1 MSLHH
6 TIACEPPTSRRWRW
20 YAPLLL
26 VAGLTA
32 LALAPGLISGDGP
45 HQISVCGAQEGA
57 LNACA
62 EPWRAVLPERSLVR

>member
-6 TIACEPPTSRRWRW
+6 TIVCEPPTSRRWRW

-45 HQISVCGAQEGA
+45 HQISICGPEEIALGACPEGSLAA
-57 LNACA
+57 LA
-62 EPWRAVLPERSLVR
+62 ERDLVR

>member
-6 TIACEPPTSRRWRW
+6 TIASDPPTSRRWRR

-26 VAGLTA
+26 VVGLTA

-45 HQISVCGAQEGA
+45 HQISVCGPQERESD
-57 LNACA
+57 ACA
-62 EPWRAVLPERSLVR
+62 ERSSAAVVERNLVR

>member
-45 HQISVCGAQEGA
+45 HQISVCGGEEGGPGGCTEESSAA
-57 LNACA
+57 LA
-62 EPWRAVLPERSLVR
+62 EPSLVR

>member
-1 MSLHH
+1 MLLHH
-6 TIACEPPTSRRWRW
+6 TIACDPPTLRRWRR

-57 LNACA
+57 LGACPEGSSA
-62 EPWRAVLPERSLVR
+62 ALAERSLVR

>member
-6 TIACEPPTSRRWRW
+6 TIACDPPTSRRWRW

-26 VAGLTA
+26 AVGLTA

-45 HQISVCGAQEGA
+45 HRISVCGTAGGV
-57 LNACA
+57 LDACA
-62 EPWRAVLPERSLVR
+62 EPLAPALVQRDQLR

>member
-6 TIACEPPTSRRWRW
+6 TIVSDPPASRRWRR

-32 LALAPGLISGDGP
+32 LALVPGLVSGDGP
-45 HQISVCGAQEGA
+45 HEISLCGTQEGG
-57 LNACA
+57 LDTCA
-62 EPWRAVLPERSLVR
+62 QHWRAALAEQGLMR

>member
-6 TIACEPPTSRRWRW
+6 TIASDPPTSRRWRR

-26 VAGLTA
+26 VVGLTA

-45 HQISVCGAQEGA
+45 HQISVCGPQEGESD
-57 LNACA
+57 ACA
-62 EPWRAVLPERSLVR
+62 GRSSAASVERSLVR

>member
-6 TIACEPPTSRRWRW
+6 TIVCDPPTSRWWRR

-45 HQISVCGAQEGA
+45 HQISVCGLEEGGPD
-57 LNACA
+57 ACA
-62 EPWRAVLPERSLVR
+62 ERSSAALVAPSLVR